1 MKKKWNDEN
10 SPVGSNL
17 TSALNL
23 FGADEVRHHGGSKFE
38 GIRHK
43 DGRTIRMITDE
54 GIGSTEYDTD
64 SDLFDEMWAEDGKPE
79 PIAFTAAT
87 MGRKGG
93 AVKSA
98 RKSAAVRE
106 NGKKGGRPR
115 KALKMKALAEDKTM
129 QGLVLEL
136 ITKAMKP

>member
-1 MKKKWNDEN
+1 MKKKWNSEN

-23 FGADEVRHHGGSKFE
+23 FGADEVRHHGGAKFE
-38 GIRHK
+38 GIRRK

-54 GIGSTEYDTD
+54 GIGCTEYDTD
-64 SDLFDEMWAEDGKPE
+64 SDIFEEMWEEGGRPE
-79 PIAFTAAT
+79 PITLTPAA

-93 AVKSA
+93 AAKSE
-98 RKSAAVRE
+98 RKAVAVRE

-115 KALKMKALAEDKTM
+115 KE
-129 QGLVLEL
+129 G
-136 ITKAMKP
+136 